1 MNIYKN
7 TTSIFDDQIEEVF
20 SKKKDNEMS
29 LILKTLSM
37 ILYQSSNNTDI
48 VELYRLMGMEN
59 FVKVISLFDG
69 RTVKLP
75 SADEFKEDLILSLI
89 YYYREIKQLSWE
101 QVKEKL
107 PFEISGIRYGI
118 KIKNLNNYIRQ
129 KMEELMNSIDKEERG
144 KI

>member
-1 MNIYKN
+1 MKPFKDSID
-7 TTSIFDDQIEEVF
+7 IFDSQIDEVF
-20 SKKKDNEMS
+20 GKKKESEMDI
-29 LILKTLSM
+29 ILKTLSM
-37 ILYQSSNNTDI
+37 VIYENSSNTDTM
-48 VELYRLMGMEN
+48 ELYKLLGMEN

-75 SADEFKEDLILSLI
+75 SADEFKENLILSLI
-89 YYYREIKQLSWE
+89 YYYKEIKQFTWE
-101 QVKEKL
+101 QIKEKL

-129 KMEELMNSIDKEERG
+129 KLEELLSNFDKGE